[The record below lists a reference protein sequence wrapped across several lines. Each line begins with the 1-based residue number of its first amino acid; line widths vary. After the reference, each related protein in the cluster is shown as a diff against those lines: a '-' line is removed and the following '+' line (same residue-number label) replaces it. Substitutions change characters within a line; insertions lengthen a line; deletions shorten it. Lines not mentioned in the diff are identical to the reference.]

1 MNITLRPDQ
10 QKWLEDEVA
19 AGRLTSVDDA
29 VRRLVDRFLMP
40 ADADDSWVKPYL
52 DEARASLARGEGIPA
67 ERVFAET
74 DEWLKKRGA

>member
-29 VRRLVDRFLMP
+29 VRRLVDHFLMP

-52 DEARASLARGEGIPA
+52 DEARASLARGEG
-67 ERVFAET
+67 VSY
-74 DEWLKKRGA
+74 DEIKDELAKRIEPPR